1 MAKASR
7 SNRGSTK
14 EIERMDWRT
23 PPPLIKAIENHF
35 CMKMVMDAAASPENA
50 ICKAFI
56 TKGMDTLS
64 MSLERIF
71 EVFQS
76 GLRMHQAETVH
87 PIQSPGVWCNPEY
100 NNSKDLLKWI
110 EKSARFSATFRI
122 PWLFI
127 LPSSRTEQDWFQTS
141 IGWAP
146 QYAFTE
152 DRVPYNYP
160 DGTPG
165 PSPNHPS
172 VVIAFNAP
180 AAGPNQVS
188 RIQKD
193 WMKELPKR
201 IKK

>member
-23 PPPLIKAIENHF
+23 PPPLIRTIEKHF
-35 CMKMVMDAAASPENA
+35 SLKLVMDAAASPENA
-50 ICKAFI
+50 VCKAFI

-64 MSLERIF
+64 MSIDRIR
-71 EVFQS
+71 EVYES

-87 PIQSPGVWCNPEY
+87 PIHAPGVWCNPEY
-100 NNSKDLLKWI
+100 NSSKDLLRWV
-110 EKSARFSATFRI
+110 EKATLFSGTFRI

-127 LPSSRTEQDWFQTS
+127 LPSSRTEQDWFQMT
-141 IGWAP
+141 IKWAP

-172 VVIAFNAP
+172 VVIGFNAP
-180 AAGPNQVS
+180 KTWQL
-188 RIQKD
+188 
-193 WMKELPKR
+193 ELPKR
-201 IKK
+201 VKRSKK